1 MASSVSAR
9 SGPCDRFNAV
19 QAESGLDGAG
29 LAPRRWRPFTVACP
43 GPGIPLA
50 YARLSCACRSRIM
63 ARPANQLKKP
73 TNVTIRADLL
83 EQARELKLNLSQEFE
98 THLAEVIRKRRA
110 EQWLRDN
117 REAIEAYNRF
127 VAKHGIWNEEFRGW

>member
-1 MASSVSAR
+1 
-9 SGPCDRFNAV
+9 
-19 QAESGLDGAG
+19 
-29 LAPRRWRPFTVACP
+29 
-43 GPGIPLA
+43 
-50 YARLSCACRSRIM
+50 M

-83 EQARELKLNLSQEFE
+83 EQAREMKINLSQEFE

-127 VAKHGIWNEEFRGW
+127 VAENGVFSDGLRSF

>member
-1 MASSVSAR
+1 
-9 SGPCDRFNAV
+9 
-19 QAESGLDGAG
+19 
-29 LAPRRWRPFTVACP
+29 
-43 GPGIPLA
+43 
-50 YARLSCACRSRIM
+50 M

-83 EQARELKLNLSQEFE
+83 EQAREMKINLSQEFE
-98 THLAEVIRKRRA
+98 SHLAEVIRKRRA

-127 VAKHGIWNEEFRGW
+127 VAENGVFSDGLRSF

>member
-1 MASSVSAR
+1 
-9 SGPCDRFNAV
+9 
-19 QAESGLDGAG
+19 
-29 LAPRRWRPFTVACP
+29 
-43 GPGIPLA
+43 
-50 YARLSCACRSRIM
+50 M

-83 EQARELKLNLSQEFE
+83 EQAREMKINLSQEFE
-98 THLAEVIRKRRA
+98 PHLAEVIRKRRA